1 MTQVVR
7 GGSLQEDIVLRSM
20 YEARKRVFVDLLGW
34 DVPVLAGRY
43 EMDQFDGP
51 STIYLIAA
59 EPDGTHL
66 GSMRLLPTSGPC
78 LLGNVFPELCDQPM
92 PATDSVW
99 EISRFCLSRDL
110 RAAERRQVRD
120 YLVTMAASYALTN
133 GIEAY
138 CCVADMP
145 WFSQI
150 LSFGWECRPLGL
162 PRTLACGM
170 LGAMQIIITEDTPA
184 LMQAAGVWRP
194 SPVQF
199 AAAAA
204 A

>member
-1 MTQVVR
+1 MMQIIR
-7 GGSLQEDIVLRSM
+7 GGSLQEQTVLRSM
-20 YEARKRVFVDLLGW
+20 YEARKRVFIDLLRW
-34 DVPVLAGRY
+34 DIPVLAGRY
-43 EMDQFDGP
+43 EIDQFDGP

-59 EPDGTHL
+59 ERDGTHL
-66 GSMRLLPTSGPC
+66 GSMRLLPTSGPN
-78 LLGNVFPELCDQPM
+78 LLGDIFPELCDLAP
-92 PATDSVW
+92 PASTTIW

-120 YLVTMAASYALTN
+120 HLVTMAASFALEE
-133 GIEAY
+133 GIESY

-170 LGAMQIIITEDTPA
+170 LGAMQIIISEDTPA

-194 SPVQF
+194 APAQF
-199 AAAAA
+199 AAVAAA
-204 A
+204 